1 MKIAFVHLVSFD
13 SWSSLGMSLWL
24 WHIMAMGMS
33 LWTWG
38 YELHI
43 MAFSMSKAS
52 LRDNFRSL
60 SETLR
65 KNRLEKD
72 W

>member
-13 SWSSLGMSLWL
+13 SWSSLGMSLWPC
-24 WHIMAMGMS
+24 
-33 LWTWG
+33 G
-38 YELHI
+38 YDLHI

-52 LRDNFRSL
+52 LRDNFRSS

-65 KNRLEKD
+65 KKRLEKD